1 LILIPAGV
9 VIEIAGETTRQER
22 NFGEKAKA
30 AGAKAGASIKAAFSL
45 VRKKIKK
52 TGKPSG
58 AFGIPEYDDTAKKQE
73 QPSAETF
80 EERPSEHGNRR
91 RPIHPDPGPTQS
103 VLEGKELHA
112 DLSSAPKSRL
122 GNIELECYTCE
133 NLINCEIRSSPAK
146 SKEKQLCPKA
156 GAKN

>member
-1 LILIPAGV
+1 M
-9 VIEIAGETTRQER
+9 IEIAGETTRQER

-30 AGAKAGASIKAAFSL
+30 VGTKAGASIKAAFSL

-52 TGKPSG
+52 TSKPSG

-80 EERPSEHGNRR
+80 EEWSSEHSNKQA
-91 RPIHPDPGPTQS
+91 PIQPDPEPTQS
-103 VLEGKELHA
+103 ASEGNELHT
-112 DLSSAPKSRL
+112 DLSSRAKSRL
-122 GNIELECYTCE
+122 GDIELECYTCE

-146 SKEKQLCPKA
+146 SKEKRVCPKA